1 MSAAPAAIARTLEDR
16 FTLERGR
23 ILVTGNE
30 AIVRL
35 ALAQR
40 ARDVAAGLNT
50 AGFVSGYRGSPLA
63 RVDREFEKVAPLLKQ
78 NHIVFRAGLN
88 EDLAATAVWGTQQLG
103 LFPGARYDGVFA
115 MWYGKGPG
123 VDRSMDVIRHAQA
136 CGTAEHGGTL
146 LLLGDDHG
154 AVSSTLP
161 HQSDHN
167 MISAMVPVLSP
178 AGLGEF
184 IDLGLMGFAMSR
196 FSGSWVG
203 FKCQTDIIE
212 STGSVDVDPA
222 SPAIVLPSF
231 ERPPGGLG
239 IRWPDGAQPMERRL
253 LGPKLDAVRA
263 FARANGLNPVTGA
276 RAGARI
282 GIVASGK
289 AWLDLRGALALLG
302 LDEERAAALGLRFL
316 KLGLVWP
323 LDPETI
329 AGFAQGLETVLVVEE
344 KRPVIETELKAL
356 LYNAPDGRRPRV
368 VGKEALDGSPL
379 LPAWGEIGPA
389 MVARALVSL
398 LPAGAVVQ
406 DRAEA
411 IAPRSL
417 PEAASLQR
425 EPYFCAGCPHS
436 VSTRLP
442 EGSRAST
449 GIGCHMMVVGL
460 PERATAT
467 FTQMGGEGVAWT
479 GMAPFTD
486 ERHIFVNMGDGT
498 YFHSGLLA
506 IRAAVSAKVNATY
519 KVLFNDAVA
528 MTGGQRIDGTL
539 TVPDVVHQLEAEGVK
554 RVEVVADDPGRWLG
568 QLPGVTVSH
577 RDELDAV
584 QRRLREFDGVTAI
597 VYDQVCAAEKRRRG
611 KRTGATAPPVRAF
624 INEAVCEG
632 CGDCSAVSNCIA
644 VEPLETPLGR
654 KRRVNQSV
662 CNTDLSCTKGFCPS
676 FVTVEGAVPR
686 RRQANQAQLSP
697 AVADG
702 VPAPA
707 IASPEGPC
715 SILLA
720 GIGGTG
726 VLTVSAV
733 LAQAAH
739 LDGLAVQTL
748 DQTGVAQKNGA
759 VLSHVRLARDP
770 ASLSAVR
777 IAQGEADLL
786 LGFDLVTSAGPV
798 ALAGLSAGRSAVVV
812 DPHVTPPAAFVKN
825 NTVDL
830 RSSSLQRVIA
840 RASGGEPAML
850 EAGALAARLLGDA
863 IGANMMLLGF
873 AWQKGLV
880 PVTQASIEAAIETN
894 GVAIAM
900 NRTAFA
906 LGRLAAH
913 DPASPL
919 LAAAASQD
927 APAEDLDARIRRHA
941 AFLADY
947 QDAAYAA
954 RFTSAVQ
961 AARDAERRLAP
972 GLTGF
977 AEAVCEGTFK
987 AMAIKDEFEVAR
999 LYAAPA
1005 FRQRLAETFEGA
1017 PRLTFHLAPPL
1028 LAARLDPRTGR
1039 PAKIAFGPWM
1049 AHAFRGLAA
1058 LRRWRGTWLDPF
1070 ARLAE
1075 RRDERRWR
1083 DEHLSLV
1090 ERLARGL
1097 TPENHALAVEL
1108 AGLPLDVK
1116 GFGPVKD
1123 ANAVRVAERRE
1134 TLLALWEGKPPVAAV
1149 PSPAPAVA

>member
-1 MSAAPAAIARTLEDR
+1 MSDAPALARTLEER

-23 ILVTGNE
+23 VLLTGNE

-63 RVDREFEKVAPLLKQ
+63 RVDREFQKVGPLLDR

-88 EDLAATAVWGTQQLG
+88 EDLAATAVWGSQQLG

-115 MWYGKGPG
+115 LWYGKGPG

-167 MISAMVPVLSP
+167 MISAMVPILSP

-184 IDLGLMGFAMSR
+184 IDMGLMGFAMSR
-196 FSGSWVG
+196 FSGSWIG
-203 FKCQTDIIE
+203 FKCQTDIVE
-212 STGSVDVDPA
+212 STGSVDVDPLR
-222 SPAIVLPSF
+222 PAIVLPVV
-231 ERPPGGLG
+231 EKPAGGLG
-239 IRWPDGAQPMERRL
+239 IRWPDGGQAMERRL
-253 LGPKLDAVRA
+253 LGAKLDAVKA
-263 FARANGLNPVTGA
+263 FARANALNPVSGAGTGA
-276 RAGARI
+276 RL

-289 AWLDLRGALALLG
+289 AWLDLKGALALLG
-302 LDEERAAALGLRFL
+302 LTEQGAAALGIRFL

-323 LDPETI
+323 LDAQEI
-329 AGFAQGLETVLVVEE
+329 GAFADGLQTVLVVEE
-344 KRPVIETELKAL
+344 KRGVIEGELKQI
-356 LYNAPDGRRPRV
+356 LYNAPEGRRPRV
-368 VGKEALDGSPL
+368 IGKEDLEGRPL
-379 LPAWGEIGPA
+379 LPAWGEINPA
-389 MVARALVSL
+389 MVARALATL
-398 LPAGAVVQ
+398 LPTGFVSGERLDQLAPKTTAAA
-406 DRAEA
+406 AE
-411 IAPRSL
+411 I
-417 PEAASLQR
+417 QR

-449 GIGCHMMVVGL
+449 GIGCHMMIVGL

-506 IRAAVSAKVNATY
+506 IRAAVSSGVNATY
-519 KVLFNDAVA
+519 KILFNDAVA

-539 TVPDVVHQLEAEGVK
+539 TVPDIVRQLEAEGVK
-554 RVEVVADDPGRWLG
+554 RVEVVADDPDRWLG
-568 QLPGVTVSH
+568 ALPGVTVSH

-584 QRRLREFDGVTAI
+584 QRRLREFDGVTAL
-597 VYDQVCAAEKRRRG
+597 VYDQVCAAEKRRRRKHG
-611 KRTGATAPPVRAF
+611 SLAQPAARAF

-644 VEPLETPLGR
+644 VEPLDTALGL

-676 FVTVEGAVPR
+676 FVTVEGVVPR
-686 RRQANQAQLSP
+686 RKQPGQSALTP

-702 VPAPA
+702 L
-707 IASPEGPC
+707 PEPVLARPDRPLA
-715 SILLA
+715 ILLA

-739 LDGLAVQTL
+739 LDGLAAQSL

-759 VLSHVRLARDP
+759 VLSHLRVARNPGELA
-770 ASLSAVR
+770 AAR
-777 IAQGEADLL
+777 IAQGEADLV
-786 LGFDLVTSAGPV
+786 LGFDLMTAAGTT
-798 ALAGLSAGRSAVVV
+798 AIASLAPGRTAVVV

-825 NTVDL
+825 NAVDL
-830 RSSSLQRVIA
+830 RSGSLQRVIA
-840 RASGGEPAML
+840 RAAGAEPVTL
-850 EAGALAARLLGDA
+850 DAGALATRLLGDA

-880 PVTQASIEAAIETN
+880 PISRAAIDEAIATN

-913 DPASPL
+913 DPASPVFGS
-919 LAAAASQD
+919 ARPD
-927 APAEDLDARIRRHA
+927 EPPAEDLAARIRRHVS
-941 AFLADY
+941 FLTAY
-947 QDAAYAA
+947 QDDAYAA
-954 RFTSAVQ
+954 RFAAAVE
-961 AARDAERRLAP
+961 AARLAEGQRAP

-977 AEAVCEGTFK
+977 ASAVCEATFK
-987 AMAIKDEFEVAR
+987 AMAIKDEYEVAR
-999 LYAAPA
+999 LYADPA
-1005 FRQRLAETFEGA
+1005 FARRLAETFEGT
-1017 PRLTFHLAPPL
+1017 PKLTFHLAPPL
-1028 LAARLDPRTGR
+1028 LAQRLDPRTGR

-1049 AHAFRGLAA
+1049 ARAFKALAA
-1058 LRRWRGTWLDPF
+1058 VRRWRGTWLDPF
-1070 ARLAE
+1070 ARIDE
-1075 RRDERRWR
+1075 RKHERRWR
-1083 DEHLSLV
+1083 DEHLALV
-1090 ERLARGL
+1090 ERLSREL

-1108 AGLPLDVK
+1108 ASLPLDVK
-1116 GFGPVKD
+1116 GFGPVKE
-1123 ANAVRVAERRE
+1123 ANAARVAERRE
-1134 TLLALWEGKPPVAAV
+1134 TLLALWDGKPAATQARA
-1149 PSPAPAVA
+1149 PAPAVA

>member
-1 MSAAPAAIARTLEDR
+1 MSAAPALARTLDER

-23 ILVTGNE
+23 VLLTGNE

-35 ALAQR
+35 ALTQR

-63 RVDREFEKVAPLLKQ
+63 RVDREFQKVEPLLKA
-78 NHIVFRAGLN
+78 NHILFRAGLN

-115 MWYGKGPG
+115 LWYGKGPG

-167 MISAMVPVLSP
+167 MISALVPILSP
-178 AGLGEF
+178 AGLGEV
-184 IDLGLMGFAMSR
+184 IALGLMGIAMSR
-196 FSGSWVG
+196 FSGSWIG

-212 STGSVDVDPA
+212 STGSIDVDPKHP
-222 SPAIVLPSF
+222 SIVLPDF
-231 ERPPGGLG
+231 AKPAGGLG
-239 IRWPDGAQPMERRL
+239 IRWSDGGPPMERRL
-253 LGPKLDAVRA
+253 LGAKLDAVKA
-263 FARANGLNPVTGA
+263 FARANDLNPISGA
-276 RAGARI
+276 AENARV

-289 AWLDLRGALALLG
+289 AWLDLKGALGLLG
-302 LDEERAAALGLRFL
+302 LTEQGAAALGLRFL

-329 AGFAQGLETVLVVEE
+329 AHFAEGIDTILVVEE
-344 KRPVIETELKAL
+344 KRGVIEGELKQI
-356 LYNAPDGRRPRV
+356 LYNAPEGRRPRV
-368 VGKEALDGSPL
+368 IGKENLAGEPL
-379 LPAWGEIGPA
+379 LPAWGEINPA
-389 MVARALVSL
+389 MVARALASL
-398 LPAGAVVQ
+398 LPPDVVSQ
-406 DRAEA
+406 DRLQAL
-411 IAPRSL
+411 APG
-417 PEAASLQR
+417 EAAAAAPVQR

-506 IRAAVSAKVNATY
+506 IRAAVSSGVNATY
-519 KVLFNDAVA
+519 KILFNDAVA

-539 TVPDVVHQLEAEGVK
+539 TVPDLVRQLEAEGVK
-554 RVEVVADDPGRWLG
+554 RVEVVADDPDRWLVA
-568 QLPGVTVSH
+568 LPGVTVSH

-584 QRRLREFDGVTAI
+584 QRRLRDVDGVTAL
-597 VYDQVCAAEKRRRG
+597 VYDQVCAAEKRRRRKKG
-611 KRTGATAPPVRAF
+611 SVAQPAARAF

-654 KRRVNQSV
+654 KRRINQSV

-686 RRQANQAQLSP
+686 RRQPGQTAPTP
-697 AVADG
+697 AVADD
-702 VPAPA
+702 VPEPVFAAPQRPLA
-707 IASPEGPC
+707 
-715 SILLA
+715 ILLA

-739 LDGLAVQTL
+739 LDGLAAQSL

-759 VLSHVRLARDP
+759 VLSHLRLARAPGDL
-770 ASLSAVR
+770 ASAR
-777 IAQGEADLL
+777 IAQGEADLV
-786 LGFDLVTSAGPV
+786 LGFDLMTAAGTTAV
-798 ALAGLSAGRSAVVV
+798 ASLAPGRTVVVV

-825 NTVDL
+825 NAVDL
-830 RSSSLQRVIA
+830 RSGSLQRVIA
-840 RASGGEPAML
+840 RAAGVDPVAI
-850 EAGALAARLLGDA
+850 EAGAIAQRLLGDA

-880 PVTQASIEAAIETN
+880 PISRAAIEEAIATN
-894 GVAIAM
+894 GVAIAL

-913 DPASPL
+913 DPLSPL
-919 LAAAASQD
+919 LKAAAPQHA
-927 APAEDLDARIRRHA
+927 ATEDLDARVRRHA
-941 AFLADY
+941 AFLTDY

-954 RFTSAVQ
+954 RFMAAVQ
-961 AARDAERRLAP
+961 AAREAEHRLTP
-972 GLTGF
+972 GLSGF
-977 AEAVCEGTFK
+977 ADAVCEATFR
-987 AMAIKDEFEVAR
+987 AMAIKDEYEVAR
-999 LYAAPA
+999 LYADPA
-1005 FRQRLAETFEGA
+1005 FRARLAETFEGA
-1017 PRLTFHLAPPL
+1017 PRLNFHLAPPL

-1049 AHAFRGLAA
+1049 EHAFRALAA
-1058 LRRWRGTWLDPF
+1058 ARRWRGTWLDPF
-1070 ARLAE
+1070 ARIGE
-1075 RRDERRWR
+1075 RRNERRWR
-1083 DEHLSLV
+1083 DEHLDLV
-1090 ERLARGL
+1090 ARLSREL

-1108 AGLPLDVK
+1108 AGLPLEVK
-1116 GFGPVKD
+1116 GFGPVKE
-1123 ANAVRVAERRE
+1123 ANAVRVAERRG
-1134 TLLALWEGKPPVAAV
+1134 TLLARWDNRSSV
-1149 PSPAPAVA
+1149 PARSSPAPAAA